1 VQVLKANP
9 AVVAATVTVALLGVA
24 AAVFHYVN
32 EPYNPGFAQWPLI
45 VAVHVIPGGI
55 FLALAPV
62 QFSARVRSR
71 FPRYHRVAG
80 RWLIAGGLFAGLAA
94 MFISLVI
101 PFTGNAERLLVTPFA
116 AYFVYALAVGLG
128 HARHRRITEHR
139 AWMIRAFAISS
150 SIATMR
156 LIFIPALMVAGTEDI
171 AVIRTLSLLSF
182 LVAFAIHMVIAE
194 WWLRRTA
201 NPARESA
208 QPAVA

>member
-171 AVIRTLSLLSF
+171 AVISPSERPKTSAPPPSRIPCPPGGRT
-182 LVAFAIHMVIAE
+182 
-194 WWLRRTA
+194 
-201 NPARESA
+201 PARA
-208 QPAVA
+208 G